1 MTTRLARITLTILAI
16 LVLVVMPVGCTAPAP
31 ASVTIVGTV
40 QDVQRVIGPARNI
53 VTVILTDG
61 TVIDVNFNNY
71 NTLNP
76 KPLIGH
82 TYKFH
87 YWPAQQVLDPIV
99 EVTQS

>member
-16 LVLVVMPVGCTAPAP
+16 LVLVVMPVGCTAPA
-31 ASVTIVGTV
+31 SVTIVGTV
-40 QDVQRVIGPARNI
+40 QDVQRVIGPARNT

-61 TVIDVNFNNY
+61 TVIDVNFDNY
-71 NTLNP
+71 NTLKP

-87 YWPAQQVLDPIV
+87 YWPAQRVLDPIV